1 MHTCLP
7 HPSDTSSFLPYNC
20 LEDCFFE
27 IPFTPQDRNSFTFT
41 VWEPNMHRPAQRYQW
56 IVLPQGI
63 KNSSS
68 ICQLYIAQT
77 LINVPKGVFLVPYM
91 DDLLSH
97 LNKKYL
103 QKVADLL
110 FQDLAS
116 LKIMMLTEKVQRMPP
131 FSILKFSIAKDI
143 QPLTFKL

>member
-7 HPSDTSSFLPYNC
+7 HPSATSSFLPYNC
-20 LEDCFFE
+20 LEVCFFR
-27 IPFTPQDRNSFTFT
+27 IPFTPQDRDSFAFT
-41 VWEPNMHRPAQRYQW
+41 VWEPNMHRPAQRKQW

-68 ICQLYIAQT
+68 ICQFYVAQT
-77 LINVPKGVFLVPYM
+77 LINVPKGIFLVPYM
-91 DDLLSH
+91 DDLLAH

-116 LKIMMLTEKVQRMPP
+116 LKIMVLTEKVQRMPS
-131 FSILKFSIAKDI
+131 FSILGF
-143 QPLTFKL
+143 FYY